1 MESRRGF
8 SVAQPDIWVVHQHVG
23 DLLNIGANMGDFF
36 LAIYYKDPN
45 LKKKHLPS
53 LKLTATL
60 HLEHLGVEVFGLPFG
75 EKAARCEVL
84 QSGRVKLEPR
94 APGYLLN
101 IGDYMYHPLPWGFS

>member
-1 MESRRGF
+1 
-8 SVAQPDIWVVHQHVG
+8 
-23 DLLNIGANMGDFF
+23 MGDFF

-84 QSGRVKLEPR
+84 QC
-94 APGYLLN
+94 
-101 IGDYMYHPLPWGFS
+101 